1 MAPTTPIRSNQSSSS
16 SLFSRKVGIASSR
29 NTKKGVVDCSQS
41 RSSSYYDYSKQRQSE
56 ISPCWEQQQRSDRH
70 ESNKLERYHPHID
83 IAINGHYPRTGY
95 YEQHS
100 YQQQQQQQQ
109 QQHAPNSYFPDDHPV
124 VWTKQDQQQY
134 TTSQGCSEHHN
145 NGWYHEYSSPTSFPR
160 YQAPSSFQQHQQ
172 HQQDIDQQHPIYSL
186 DDHRHSMCPSPPPAP
201 PSHSDYYQEI
211 SRHGASPYPSDHMV
225 SRHHVQHDGG
235 DYYHCPC
242 TMVYNDRK
250 RGDDQGQ
257 YYRHHKENG
266 KEPTTPLPIIRRHSE
281 TTGEKAIHEVTPLS
295 SDTVERKSFVLE
307 KDVFSNL
314 LSSKKTLGTPSTFAG
329 GVSNQASTFTASTP
343 FGTLQDMDIVCGRG
357 APTNYH
363 IGNEMF
369 RGLVSTYHTS
379 YFCAKRSEKPNI
391 AMKVLDVLQS
401 RGARFVRRQKGVRFP
416 VTSKNTKNTKDDEGE
431 LPLSSSY
438 WMEVS
443 HKLAYEKVCQALR
456 NGAPNVQR
464 HILSSTR
471 IIQQESSDLSSNTTN
486 THSTIEAKDAP
497 FVEQHGKE
505 NGCVNKE

>member
-1 MAPTTPIRSNQSSSS
+1 M
-16 SLFSRKVGIASSR
+16 
-29 NTKKGVVDCSQS
+29 
-41 RSSSYYDYSKQRQSE
+41 
-56 ISPCWEQQQRSDRH
+56 
-70 ESNKLERYHPHID
+70 
-83 IAINGHYPRTGY
+83 
-95 YEQHS
+95 
-100 YQQQQQQQQ
+100 
-109 QQHAPNSYFPDDHPV
+109 
-124 VWTKQDQQQY
+124 
-134 TTSQGCSEHHN
+134 
-145 NGWYHEYSSPTSFPR
+145 
-160 YQAPSSFQQHQQ
+160 
-172 HQQDIDQQHPIYSL
+172 YSL

-201 PSHSDYYQEI
+201 PSHSDYYQES
-211 SRHGASPYPSDHMV
+211 SRHGVSPYPSDHMV
-225 SRHHVQHDGG
+225 SRHHVQYDGG
-235 DYYHCPC
+235 DYHHCPF

-250 RGDDQGQ
+250 RGDDQRQ
-257 YYRHHKENG
+257 YYHHHKENG
-266 KEPTTPLPIIRRHSE
+266 KKRINNSKTKPSDAENKPPTTPLPIIRRHSE
-281 TTGEKAIHEVTPLS
+281 TTGGKAIHEVTPLS
-295 SDTVERKSFVLE
+295 SDTVERKSSVLE
-307 KDVFSNL
+307 KDAFSNL
-314 LSSKKTLGTPSTFAG
+314 LSSKKNLGTPSTFAG

-369 RGLVSTYHTS
+369 RGLVSNYHTS

-391 AMKVLDVLQS
+391 AMKLLDVLQS

-464 HILSSTR
+464 HILFSTR

-486 THSTIEAKDAP
+486 IHSTIETKDAP

-505 NGCVNKE
+505 NGRVKKE